1 MKTNTLLPTISKIS
15 SIILVAVVI
24 MACQI
29 GSFAA
34 ATATPAPT
42 NTLVPTSTPTPKPT
56 LTKRPTLTPL
66 PTSTTVPTPAAVGE
80 PVLLDSNIEITV
92 IDAFDRDRIYPG
104 GEYLYTPKQGY
115 ILVDMGVRI
124 RNLNPGKTVS
134 VPWQQVYILEDNGD
148 SWYPLW
154 GSAKMVESDKT
165 IDPFTIGISSN
176 EVDGNELINI
186 ENDVYLRLIYIVQ
199 ESNQQILF
207 GIKNSPQIELALHK

>member
-1 MKTNTLLPTISKIS
+1 MNTNISLPTIAKIS

-34 ATATPAPT
+34 VTATPVPT
-42 NTLVPTSTPTPKPT
+42 NTLLPTSTSTPKPT
-56 LTKRPTLTPL
+56 LTKRPTLTLL

-80 PVLLDSNIEITV
+80 PVLLDNNIEITV

-115 ILVDMGVRI
+115 ILVDMGVQI

-154 GSAKMVESDKT
+154 GSAKMVESGKT

-207 GIKNSPQIELALHK
+207 GIKDSPQIELTLHK